1 MEAWV
6 SWVRSLLANL
16 KYKTRYLKQRKTK
29 ARGPNGQLSKS
40 KIPET
45 RSLGR
50 KGTYSLALNLVV

>member
-1 MEAWV
+1 MEVWV

-16 KYKTRYLKQRKTK
+16 KYKTRYLKQRKRK

-45 RSLGR
+45 KEPGEE
-50 KGTYSLALNLVV
+50 GYSLALNLVV